1 MTSKKNKIRNAREAN
16 RKFKKKAN
24 PLAIEKVVFID
35 YKDVSLLQRFMTDRS
50 KIRSQRMSGANVQ
63 QQRDLATAIKNARE
77 MALLPYT
84 KRTVS
89 TRAPR
94 VGRDDREDES
104 TLEMPE
110 QTVTSAYANAN
121 ANADASDVADEVSN
135 NNDAA
140 TEVVEVNSEA

>member
-24 PLAIEKVVFID
+24 PLAAEKVVFID

-50 KIRSQRMSGANVQ
+50 KIRGQRMSGANVQ
-63 QQRDLATAIKNARE
+63 QQRELANAIKNARE

-94 VGRDDREDES
+94 PGRDDREDES

-110 QTVTSAYANAN
+110 QNITSAYANIDDSVSDDAEVST
-121 ANADASDVADEVSN
+121 DIASD
-135 NNDAA
+135 DAQ
-140 TEVVEVNSEA
+140 TEVEA

>member
-24 PLAIEKVVFID
+24 PLAAEKVVFID

-50 KIRSQRMSGANVQ
+50 KIRGQRMSGANVQ
-63 QQRDLATAIKNARE
+63 QQRELATAIKNARE

-94 VGRDDREDES
+94 PGRDDREDES

-110 QTVTSAYANAN
+110 QTITSAFANV
-121 ANADASDVADEVSN
+121 DEDVETS
-135 NNDAA
+135 NDAA
-140 TEVVEVNSEA
+140 TEVAETEVEA

>member
-24 PLAIEKVVFID
+24 PLLADKVEFID
-35 YKDVSLLQRFMTDRS
+35 YKDVSLLQRFMSDRS
-50 KIRSQRMSGANVQ
+50 KIRGQRMSGASVQ
-63 QQRDLATAIKNARE
+63 EQRDLATAIKNARE

-94 VGRDDREDES
+94 PGREGREDEA

-110 QTVTSAYANAN
+110 QPTSSTFGAEDAYDDENTEVMTA
-121 ANADASDVADEVSN
+121 DVA
-135 NNDAA
+135 
-140 TEVVEVNSEA
+140 VEAEGEA

>member
-1 MTSKKNKIRNAREAN
+1 MTSKKNKARAARELN

-24 PLAIEKVVFID
+24 PLAAEKVVFID

-50 KIRSQRMSGANVQ
+50 KIRGQRMSGANVQ
-63 QQRDLATAIKNARE
+63 QQRELATAIKNARE

-94 VGRDDREDES
+94 PGKEGREDES

-110 QTVTSAYANAN
+110 QPTSSTFGEDNAE
-121 ANADASDVADEVSN
+121 EV
-135 NNDAA
+135 
-140 TEVVEVNSEA
+140 TEVVTAAEAVEAGEEA

>member
-1 MTSKKNKIRNAREAN
+1 MTSKTNKIRNAREAN

-35 YKDVSLLQRFMTDRS
+35 YKDVSLLQRFMSDRS
-50 KIRSQRMSGANVQ
+50 KIRGMRMSGANVQ

-94 VGRDDREDES
+94 PGKEGREDEAS
-104 TLEMPE
+104 LEMPD
-110 QTVTSAYANAN
+110 QSI
-121 ANADASDVADEVSN
+121 ASSFVPEGEDDVVEAVET
-135 NNDAA
+135 AAEA
-140 TEVVEVNSEA
+140 TEVVEAEVEA

>member
-1 MTSKKNKIRNAREAN
+1 MTSKTNKIRNAREAN

-24 PLAIEKVVFID
+24 PLAAEKVVFID
-35 YKDVSLLQRFMTDRS
+35 YKDVSLHQRFMTDRS
-50 KIRSQRMSGANVQ
+50 KIRGQRMSGTNVQ
-63 QQRDLATAIKNARE
+63 QQRELATAIKNARE

-94 VGRDDREDES
+94 PGKEGREEEG

-110 QTVTSAYANAN
+110 QPITSEFANVN
-121 ANADASDVADEVSN
+121 DEADESTETT
-135 NNDAA
+135 AA
-140 TEVVEVNSEA
+140 EAVETEVEA

>member
-1 MTSKKNKIRNAREAN
+1 MTSKTNKIRNAREAN

-24 PLAIEKVVFID
+24 PLAAEKVVFID

-50 KIRSQRMSGANVQ
+50 KIRGMRMSGANVQ
-63 QQRDLATAIKNARE
+63 QQRELATAIKNARE

-94 VGRDDREDES
+94 PGKEGREEEG

-110 QTVTSAYANAN
+110 QPITSEFANAN
-121 ANADASDVADEVSN
+121 DEVDESTETT
-135 NNDAA
+135 AA
-140 TEVVEVNSEA
+140 EAVETEVEA